1 MKPDAPHGRHVRR
14 PISLKIFSIALGL
27 LGLMAIVATL
37 SARNL
42 RQVNQQLK
50 ALADYYIPLSHS
62 VTTVEIDVRQ
72 QVIHLERLILL
83 QQGRHTDLAALKREK
98 MEFDNKSGNVE
109 EEIAAA
115 LRVAAEALVAA
126 QGEADRLEL
135 ARLEPEIRDVL
146 RAHRHLRDSVLQFL
160 DKVKQG
166 DQQAVPMLHSVIAE
180 ERQLFDAEVR
190 DVRRELQKFTE
201 GAAEKA
207 EALEQAA
214 LKLNWS
220 LTLAAGLFGLLFA
233 AVLTRNLVRPIRR
246 LLQGTR
252 AVEQGSLNVHL
263 HVTSKDEIAA
273 LTESFNHMVVELRQK
288 ELIKDTFGKYVDPR
302 IVRGLLEDRQFAKEG
317 ERRVMTVLFSDL
329 QGFTSLAERLTP
341 DGVVKFLN
349 QFFTMMSEP
358 IRHYNGILDKY
369 IGDAVMA
376 FWGPPFTSARE
387 HPTLACLAALEQR
400 SQLERFRQIVPE
412 ILGLRTGLP
421 PINMRV
427 GLSTGEVTV
436 GNIGST
442 YSKGYTVIGDTVNLA
457 SRLETANKQYGTTL
471 LMSEATWRMTR
482 EAVETRELDNVRV
495 VGKSE
500 PVRLFELLAPKGKLS
515 EADQGLRDRFEQGLT
530 AYRTRDWSQAAADF
544 ERCLQI
550 NPEDRPS
557 KVFLGRVTYLQEHPP
572 ENDWDGVWRLT
583 EK

>member
-1 MKPDAPHGRHVRR
+1 MKPDAPHRGHVTR

-27 LGLMAIVATL
+27 LALMAIVATL

-50 ALADYYIPLSHS
+50 ALADYYIPLSQS
-62 VTTVEIDVRQ
+62 VTTVEINVRQ
-72 QVIHLERLILL
+72 QLIHLERLVLL
-83 QQGRHTDLAALKREK
+83 QQGRHADLAALKREK
-98 MEFDNKSGNVE
+98 TAFDSRSGDVE
-109 EEIAAA
+109 AEIALA
-115 LRVAAEALVAA
+115 LRVAAEALAA
-126 QGEADRLEL
+126 AHGEADRREL

-146 RAHRHLRDSVLQFL
+146 RAHGHLRDSVLQFL
-160 DKVKQG
+160 DKVKRG
-166 DQQAVPMLHSVIAE
+166 DQQAVQTLHSVIAD
-180 ERQLFDAEVR
+180 ERRLFDVEVR
-190 DVRRELQKFTE
+190 DVRRELQQFTE

-214 LKLNWS
+214 LTLNWS

-233 AVLTRNLVRPIRR
+233 SVLTRNLVKPIRR
-246 LLQGTR
+246 LLEGTR
-252 AVEQGSLNVHL
+252 SVEQGSLNL
-263 HVTSKDEIAA
+263 RLEVTSKDEIAA

-302 IVRGLLEDRQFAKEG
+302 IVRGLLEDQQFAQEG
-317 ERRVMTVLFSDL
+317 ERRLMTVLFADL

-358 IRHYNGILDKY
+358 IRRHNGILDKY

-376 FWGPPFTSARE
+376 FWGPPFTSADE

-412 ILGLRTGLP
+412 TLGLQAGLP

-457 SRLETANKQYGTTL
+457 SRLETANKQYGTN
-471 LMSEATWRMTR
+471 LMISEATWRMTR
-482 EAVETRELDNVRV
+482 EAVETRELDHVRV
-495 VGKSE
+495 VGKLE

-515 EADQGLRDRFEQGLT
+515 EAGQDLRDRFEQALT
-530 AYRTRDWSQAAADF
+530 AYRAREWDQAKAGF
-544 ERCLQI
+544 ERCLQM
-550 NPEDRPS
+550 NPEDTPS
-557 KVFLGRVTYLQEHPP
+557 KVFLSRVTHLKEQPL
-572 ENDWDGVWRLT
+572 ENGWDGVWSLT